1 MGRMVG
7 IPLGR
12 AAALAA
18 GPGSRHERSHYPAL
32 MPAAD
37 PCLLVILGAS
47 GDLTARKLV
56 PALYEQHLAGTLP
69 PQTRVLGVSRRP
81 KRDDE
86 WREELAAAVR
96 THLPAFD
103 PSRWAELAPRISYL
117 AADAADASAWPAIA
131 SRCREAAPGGECG
144 NLLFFLAVA
153 PELYAPMIA
162 AIGGSGLVPRERRAC
177 LDAEGPGAV
186 GWRRVIVEKPFGVDY
201 ASAVD
206 LNRRLAAVFEEREIY
221 RIDHYLAKDQVQG
234 LLALR
239 FANAIF
245 EPLWNERFVDHVQI
259 TAAEALGVE
268 DRVGFYD
275 QTGAIR
281 DMIQSHLLQ
290 VLALVAMEPPSLY
303 AADRIRSERTKI
315 LESIQPPP
323 PDRLGEFAALGQYA
337 AGGGLPGYAES
348 PGVAAGSLTETFAAM
363 KVRFDNW
370 RWAGTPFYLRSGKR
384 LAAKRTEVVVQ
395 FKPPA
400 ANLFRSLA
408 GDDAAR
414 FGTADRLVVEIAPG
428 RQLRLRILARVPG
441 SSFSLS
447 DFEMAADFGERFGAR
462 EPEAY
467 GPLLLDAMR
476 GDQSLFKDRE
486 EVEAAWSAVEPLIGD
501 SSRTLR
507 LGIAGNYEPGSWGPA
522 SSAALLARDGR
533 RWHDFD
539 PVGGT

>member
-1 MGRMVG
+1 MKAEACGIVGPRPPTTLPRMR
-7 IPLGR
+7 P
-12 AAALAA
+12 
-18 GPGSRHERSHYPAL
+18 P
-32 MPAAD
+32 D
-37 PCLLVILGAS
+37 PCLLVVLGAS
-47 GDLTARKLV
+47 GDLTARKLI
-56 PALYEQHLAGTLP
+56 PAIYEQHAAGTLP
-69 PQTRVLGVSRRP
+69 AETRVLGISRRP

-103 PSRWAELAPRISYL
+103 PAIWAELAPRISYL
-117 AADAADASAWPAIA
+117 AADAADAAAWTAA
-131 SRCREAAPGGECG
+131 ATRCRELAPGGPCG

-162 AIGGSGLVPRERRAC
+162 AIGASGLVPRERRAC
-177 LDAEGPGAV
+177 LDAEGEAAV
-186 GWRRVIVEKPFGVDY
+186 GWRRIIVEKPFGTDL
-201 ASAVD
+201 ASSID
-206 LNRRLAAVFEEREIY
+206 LNRRLAAVFEEPEIY

-239 FANAIF
+239 FANSIF
-245 EPLWNERFVDHVQI
+245 EPLWNERFIDHVQI
-259 TAAEALGVE
+259 TAAETLGVE
-268 DRVGFYD
+268 DRVAFYD

-290 VLALVAMEPPSLY
+290 VLALVAMEPPSLF

-315 LESIQPPP
+315 LESIQAPPA
-323 PDRLGEFAALGQYA
+323 DRLVEFAALGQYA
-337 AGGGLPGYAES
+337 AGDGVPGYAET
-348 PGVAAGSLTETFAAM
+348 PGVAEGSGTETFAAL

-400 ANLFRSLA
+400 ANLFRSLDA
-408 GDDAAR
+408 ADAAR
-414 FGTADRLVVEIAPG
+414 LGTADRLVVEIAPG
-428 RQLRLRILARVPG
+428 RRLGLRILARVPG
-441 SSFSLS
+441 ASFSLA
-447 DFEMAADFGERFGAR
+447 DFEMDADFGARFGER

-486 EVEAAWSAVEPLIGD
+486 EVEAAWAAVSPLLGEDSAPL
-501 SSRTLR
+501 RR
-507 LGIAGNYEPGSWGPA
+507 GIAGNYQPGSWGPA
-522 SSAALLARDGR
+522 ASASLLARDGR
-533 RWHDFD
+533 RWHDLD
-539 PVGGT
+539 